1 MQGDKPLSIGDHR
14 DPCFADWDGD
24 GKLDL
29 LVGDSARLRSLPE
42 GMTREES
49 EKGLA
54 EWNKEMSE
62 LQKQFQ
68 KDQF

>member
-1 MQGDKPLSIGDHR
+1 MILVSRIGM
-14 DPCFADWDGD
+14 ATES
-24 GKLDL
+24 LIS
-29 LVGDSARLRSLPE
+29 LVRDSARLRSLPE

>member
-14 DPCFADWDGD
+14 DSYFADWDGD

-29 LVGDSARLRSLPE
+29 LVGDSDRLRSLPE

-62 LQKQFQ
+62 LQK
-68 KDQF
+68 D